1 LIPSDDLLIVGNDLK
16 IYFYTYDGVAKAVD
30 GINFTVKR
38 GESFGLIGETGCGK
52 SVTAMAIMGL
62 IDHPGKIVSG
72 EIIYQGENLLE
83 KSEKEMQ
90 KIRGKSMSMIFQDP
104 MSCLDPVFTIGHQMI
119 ESVRIH
125 QKVGEK
131 EAMKQAIHMIEEV
144 QVPDPHNIM
153 GRYAHELSGGM
164 QQRIVIA
171 MALIH
176 HPQLVIADEPT
187 TALDV
192 TIQAQIL
199 RLIREL
205 RLKFNTSM
213 ILISH
218 DLGVVHKSCD
228 RMGILYAGNLMEICD
243 KQRLFS
249 NPLHPYTKG
258 LLGAIP
264 KIKEDREKLSV
275 IRGSLPDIK
284 NLAPGCR
291 FEPRCTNSVSRC
303 KKEKPPLSEIE
314 PGHWVAC
321 YHLN

>member
-1 LIPSDDLLIVGNDLK
+1 
-16 IYFYTYDGVAKAVD
+16 
-30 GINFTVKR
+30 
-38 GESFGLIGETGCGK
+38 
-52 SVTAMAIMGL
+52 
-62 IDHPGKIVSG
+62 
-72 EIIYQGENLLE
+72 
-83 KSEKEMQ
+83 
-90 KIRGKSMSMIFQDP
+90 MIFQDP
-104 MSCLDPVFTIGHQMI
+104 TASLNPVFSIGDQITSIIRHHEGKSKEEAENI
-119 ESVRIH
+119 A
-125 QKVGEK
+125 K
-131 EAMKQAIHMIEEV
+131 EALTAVGLPSPAE
-144 QVPDPHNIM
+144 IM
-153 GRYAHELSGGM
+153 NSYPFELSDGM
-164 QQRIVIA
+164 QQRVMIA
-171 MALIH
+171 IALSS
-176 HPQLVIADEPT
+176 HPELLIADEPT